1 MLFKFP
7 YSKKN
12 VSSYKQ
18 VCVIGFKRKAL
29 LNFNKMK
36 ETKNEILESI
46 DMLRLLDNGLNVKL
60 IKIDNFT
67 HGVDNI
73 SDRNLVS
80 KIMKKDKLFK
90 SYEIKS
96 KLF

>member
-1 MLFKFP
+1 
-7 YSKKN
+7 
-12 VSSYKQ
+12 
-18 VCVIGFKRKAL
+18 
-29 LNFNKMK
+29 MK